1 MVNIAKL
8 SLNFTKMTSRSEGK
22 RIESIASMKGET
34 LNTLNN
40 IGVHSRFLP
49 FL

>member
-22 RIESIASMKGET
+22 SIASIASIKGQT

-40 IGVHSRFLP
+40 IGVYSRFLS

>member
-8 SLNFTKMTSRSEGK
+8 TLNFTKMTSRSEG
-22 RIESIASMKGET
+22 RSIASFASLKGET

-40 IGVHSRFLP
+40 IPLDSRFLT
-49 FL
+49 LL